1 MTAKGSH
8 QHNDAGAAHV
18 PDRTLALR
26 RITIER
32 KTFTLR
38 LKENGRGL
46 YLAIREQAEG
56 CKAAIVV
63 PASGLPLFAKILD
76 KMLQTSEPDNGEND
90 FEPVPDSPG

>member
-1 MTAKGSH
+1 MTTKGSD
-8 QHNDAGAAHV
+8 QHDDSGGAAHV

-38 LKENGRGL
+38 LKENARGL
-46 YLAIREQAEG
+46 YLAIREQADG

-63 PASGLPLFAKILD
+63 PASGLPLFAETLE
-76 KMLQTSEPDNGEND
+76 KMLQTSEPDNRD
-90 FEPVPDSPG
+90 